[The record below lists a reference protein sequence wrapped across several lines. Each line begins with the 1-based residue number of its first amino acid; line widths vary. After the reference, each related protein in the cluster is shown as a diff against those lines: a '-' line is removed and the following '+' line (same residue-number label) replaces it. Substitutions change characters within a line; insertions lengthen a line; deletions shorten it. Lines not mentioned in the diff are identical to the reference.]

1 MILRK
6 RIKAGELLVA
16 PFQKTP
22 SPQITELLGLGGVDF
37 IVADQEHAPIGIEA
51 LDQIALAGRA
61 VGLPVMIRATL
72 ASPTAIWPAL
82 DLGCIGV
89 MVPHICNASDA
100 NAVADAMKYAR
111 GRGFS
116 PSGRAGE
123 YGRMRAA
130 DYRATSDSETIFLA
144 QIEDACAL
152 DALDEIAAIPEVD
165 VLFIGPQDLSL
176 SIGCAADAPEM
187 HRAIDQVIAAAKR
200 HGKASG
206 FFVPDASLILALYQR
221 GMTVFVCGSDQGLLR
236 NGASQ
241 LMATV
246 SNIKEL
252 QA

>member
-1 MILRK
+1 MNLRE
-6 RIKAGELLVA
+6 RIKAGELLVG

-22 SPQITELLGLGGVDF
+22 SPQITELLGLGGMDF

-51 LDQIALAGRA
+51 LDLIAMAGRA
-61 VGLPVMIRATL
+61 VGLPVMIRASL
-72 ASPTAIWPAL
+72 AAPAAIWPAL
-82 DLGCIGV
+82 DLGCSGV
-89 MVPHICNASDA
+89 MVPHIRSASDA

-123 YGRMRAA
+123 YGRMHAS
-130 DYRATSDSETIFLA
+130 DYRASSDSQTVFLA

-152 DALDEIAAIPEVD
+152 DALDEIAALPEVD

-176 SIGCAADAPEM
+176 SLGCAADAPEM
-187 HRAIDQVIAAAKR
+187 HKAIDQIIAAAKR
-200 HGKASG
+200 HGKVSG
-206 FFVPDASLILALYQR
+206 LFVPDANHIRPLHQR

-241 LMATV
+241 LMSAV
-246 SNIKEL
+246 HNIKE
-252 QA
+252 

>member
-1 MILRK
+1 MNLRE
-6 RIKAGELLVA
+6 RIKAGELLVG

-37 IVADQEHAPIGIEA
+37 IVADQEHAPIGIDT
-51 LDQIALAGRA
+51 LDLIALAGRA

-72 ASPTAIWPAL
+72 ASPAAIWPAL
-82 DLGCIGV
+82 DLGCLGV
-89 MVPHICNASDA
+89 MVPHIRNASDA

-123 YGRMRAA
+123 YGRMPAA
-130 DYRATSDSETIFLA
+130 DYRATSDSLTVFLA

-152 DALDEIAAIPEVD
+152 DKLDEIAAIAEVD

-176 SIGCAADAPEM
+176 SLGCTIDAPEM
-187 HRAIDQVIAAAKR
+187 QKAIDQVISAAKR

-206 FFVPDASLILALYQR
+206 FFVPDASHIPALHSR

-241 LMATV
+241 LMSAV
-246 SNIKEL
+246 HNIKE
-252 QA
+252 